1 MVRSRRYNILLRF
14 IHFACRYSTFW
25 LCVNIPM
32 CEYST
37 VYSSTLS
44 WMGIWAVPAVRAC
57 EQCSSVLCVTSR
69 AHAQKCWS
77 NSYAVVQRWR
87 GIVKLGSNTSSM
99 FFDDVFPFL
108 WSACLCLLPI
118 LLLGYNTLWYTLWKL
133 CPNFSTLH
141 TSGGIGRA
149 GNINVILQVRKQRLR
164 EVKGACSKSESET
177 ALLHWGP
184 KSSAKKPSL
193 HLKLGGSRLPWSSA
207 SIGPWPFQELF
218 ISLVTPSLSPGPLYV
233 LLSSPTWL

>member
-1 MVRSRRYNILLRF
+1 MFYISLYSSPTTHSPAAFPPPTVTVTSCVQHSLAFLFIQFQCICVFLQSIYFHSSYLKLYKKGILLCIIFWDFFVLNILLRF

-32 CEYST
+32 CGYST

-99 FFDDVFPFL
+99 FFDDVFPF
-108 WSACLCLLPI
+108 
-118 LLLGYNTLWYTLWKL
+118 
-133 CPNFSTLH
+133 
-141 TSGGIGRA
+141 
-149 GNINVILQVRKQRLR
+149 Q
-164 EVKGACSKSESET
+164 
-177 ALLHWGP
+177 
-184 KSSAKKPSL
+184 
-193 HLKLGGSRLPWSSA
+193 
-207 SIGPWPFQELF
+207 
-218 ISLVTPSLSPGPLYV
+218 
-233 LLSSPTWL
+233 